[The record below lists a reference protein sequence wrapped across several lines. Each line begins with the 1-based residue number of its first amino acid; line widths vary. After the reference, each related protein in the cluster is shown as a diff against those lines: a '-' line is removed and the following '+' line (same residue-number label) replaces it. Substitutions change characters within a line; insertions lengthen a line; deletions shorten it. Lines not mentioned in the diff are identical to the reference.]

1 MMRGRKRGS
10 KEKVKVTNTQK
21 IISIFFLNALRVVV
35 RKKRDYVGK
44 IPLHIFL
51 CFSNSWAYK
60 AAKKRYKKCEN
71 SLGGGWEG
79 DTFRGQR
86 RIRGLAD
93 DGKRS
98 KVLSGAAE
106 TFGEFTNFGRG
117 A

>member
-1 MMRGRKRGS
+1 MMRGRRRGS

-79 DTFRGQR
+79 VRH
-86 RIRGLAD
+86 
-93 DGKRS
+93 
-98 KVLSGAAE
+98 
-106 TFGEFTNFGRG
+106 FGIFPT
-117 A
+117 